1 MILDTGICTVFCRED
16 TAEPGSMPNYKYTV
30 LTQAWYGMLAFET
43 APRVQDDKRENTEIS
58 ARIRIPQCLRIANHN
73 IVVLR
78 QVAEM
83 PEDCPRYDV
92 IRAYHGT
99 DDDNGQPITD
109 LTLAE
114 VEP

>member
-1 MILDTGICTVFCRED
+1 M
-16 TAEPGSMPNYKYTV
+16 
-30 LTQAWYGMLAFET
+30 
-43 APRVQDDKRENTEIS
+43 
-58 ARIRIPQCLRIANHN
+58 RIANHN